1 MKFLFNDEAFSFET
15 LRTAGFGEYAGAQLG
30 EVVALAGRVAD
41 GDEESWLTEWS
52 ALAQR
57 VHGIADLALASGHR
71 VSAREA
77 YLRASNYYRNSEFFR
92 REDPNNDPRA
102 KELSRLSRETFAT
115 AITLFDAPVERVA
128 IPYEDTTLP
137 GYLFLAN
144 DDGAPRPTVIYNNG
158 FDSTLEESWF
168 AVGAAALRRGYNML
182 AFDGPGQ
189 GEVIREQGLVFRHDW
204 EGVVGPV
211 IDFALTRPE
220 VEPDEIT
227 LFGYSL
233 GGYLVA
239 RAAAFDHRVHAVI
252 LDDGFLSFSA
262 AYEATLPPALLTA
275 LREGRDAEANEA
287 IRHLTA
293 ANTQV
298 RWGINNG
305 LWVLGA
311 DTPADYLRK
320 VADYSLVGV
329 ADQIQAP
336 TLIMDAENDTF
347 FRGQP
352 QLLQA
357 AMSAPSTVVTL
368 TAYDGAGE
376 HCHVGDTGYSHQVMF
391 DWLDDVSASKRGGAL
406 ARP

>member
-15 LRTAGFGEYAGAQLG
+15 LRTAGFSEYAGAQLG
-30 EVVALAGRVAD
+30 EVVALATRVTD
-41 GDEESWLTEWS
+41 GDEASWLTEWS
-52 ALAQR
+52 ALARR
-57 VHGIADLALASGHR
+57 VHGIADVALGNGHR

-77 YLRASNYYRNSEFFR
+77 YLRASNYYRTAEFFL
-92 REDPNNDPRA
+92 REDPRNDPRV
-102 KELSRLSRETFAT
+102 KELSRLSRETFA
-115 AITLFDAPVERVA
+115 AAVTLFDTPVERVA
-128 IPYEDTTLP
+128 IPYGDTTLP
-137 GYLFLAN
+137 GYLFLV
-144 DDGAPRPTVIYNNG
+144 DGGGAARPTVVYNNG

-168 AVGAAALRRGYNML
+168 AIGAAALRRGYNVL

-189 GEVIREQGLVFRHDW
+189 GEVIRERGLVFRHDW
-204 EGVVGPV
+204 ENVIRPV

-220 VEPDEIT
+220 VKADEIT

-239 RAAAFDHRVHAVI
+239 RAAAFDRRVHALI

-262 AYEATLPPALLTA
+262 AYEAGLPPALLAA
-275 LREGRDAEANEA
+275 LAEGRDTEVNEA
-287 IRHLTA
+287 ISRLA
-293 ANTQV
+293 AVNTQV
-298 RWGINNG
+298 RWGVNNG

-311 DTPADYLRK
+311 ATPAEYLRK
-320 VADYSLVGV
+320 VADYTLEGI

-336 TLIMDAENDTF
+336 TLIMDAEDDAF

-352 QLLQA
+352 QLLHA

-368 TAYDGAGE
+368 TGYDGAGE

-391 DWLDDVSASKRGGAL
+391 DWLDDASAPKRS
-406 ARP
+406 

>member
-1 MKFLFNDEAFSFET
+1 MWIVKFLFDDEAFSFET
-15 LRTAGFGEYAGAQLG
+15 LRTVGFSEYAGAQLG
-30 EVVALAGRVAD
+30 EVIALASRVTD

-52 ALAQR
+52 ALARR
-57 VHGIADLALASGHR
+57 VHGIADVALRNGHR

-77 YLRASNYYRNSEFFR
+77 YLRTSNYYRTAEFFL
-92 REDPNNDPRA
+92 REDPGKDPRA
-102 KELSRLSRETFAT
+102 KELSRLSRETFA
-115 AITLFDAPVERVA
+115 AAVALFDTPVERVA

-137 GYLFLAN
+137 GYLFLAD
-144 DDGAPRPTVIYNNG
+144 DDGAARPTVVYNNG

-168 AVGAAALRRGYNML
+168 AIGAAALRRGYNVL

-204 EGVVGPV
+204 EGVIGPV
-211 IDFALTRPE
+211 VDFALTRPE
-220 VEPDEIT
+220 VKADEIT

-252 LDDGFLSFSA
+252 LDDGILDFSA
-262 AYEATLPPALLTA
+262 AYEAMLPPAALTA
-275 LREGRDAEANEA
+275 LREGRDTEANEA
-287 IRHLTA
+287 IGRIMA
-293 ANTQV
+293 VNTQV
-298 RWGINNG
+298 RWGVNNG

-311 DTPADYLRK
+311 AAPAEYLRK
-320 VADYSLVGV
+320 VADYTLEDV
-329 ADQIQAP
+329 AGRIQAP
-336 TLIMDAENDTF
+336 TLIMDAENDIF

-357 AMSAPSTVVTL
+357 AMSASTSTVVTL
-368 TAYDGAGE
+368 TGHDGAGE

-391 DWLDDVSASKRGGAL
+391 DWLDEVSAAKRS
-406 ARP
+406 

>member
-1 MKFLFNDEAFSFET
+1 MRFLFNDEAFSFET
-15 LRTAGFGEYAGAQLG
+15 LRAVGFSEYAGAQLG
-30 EVVALAGRVAD
+30 EVVALAARVKD

-52 ALAQR
+52 ALARR
-57 VHGIADLALASGHR
+57 VHGIADLAFGSGHR

-77 YLRASNYYRNSEFFR
+77 YLRASNYYRSSEFFL
-92 REDPNNDPRA
+92 REDPRNDPRV
-102 KELSRLSRETFAT
+102 KELSRLSRQTFAG
-115 AITLFDAPVERVA
+115 AVTLFDTPVERVA
-128 IPYEDTTLP
+128 IPYDGTVLP
-137 GYLFLAN
+137 GYLFLV
-144 DDGAPRPTVIYNNG
+144 DGDGAARPTVIYNNG

-168 AVGAAALRRGYNML
+168 AIGAAALRRGYNVL

-204 EGVVGPV
+204 ESVIGPV
-211 IDFALTRPE
+211 IDFALTRAE
-220 VEPDEIT
+220 VKADEVT

-239 RAAAFDHRVHAVI
+239 RAAAFDRRVHALI
-252 LDDGFLSFSA
+252 LDDGLLSFSA
-262 AYEATLPPALLTA
+262 AYEAPLPPALLTA

-287 IRHLTA
+287 IGRIMA
-293 ANTQV
+293 ASTQV

-311 DTPADYLRK
+311 ATPADYLRK
-320 VADYSLVGV
+320 VADYTLAGI
-329 ADQIQAP
+329 AGQIQAP
-336 TLIMDAENDTF
+336 TLIMDAENDAF

-352 QLLQA
+352 QQLQA

-368 TAYDGAGE
+368 KEYDGAGE

-391 DWLDDVSASKRGGAL
+391 DWLDDVSAAKRS
-406 ARP
+406 